1 MYWLFRRADGWPVAG
16 LVSGAVFSHWILDL
30 IVHRPDLPLYGN
42 GLKVGLG
49 LWNYPIAALALEIL
63 FLFGGMY
70 VYWTT
75 TKPIAGGG
83 RYGMVVFGL
92 VMVAVQAFVFFGP
105 PPTSDRAGALT
116 ALALYVLFASVAYWL
131 ERKRA
136 PRSAFEEDLLWRPAN

>member
-49 LWNYPIAALALEIL
+49 LWNYPIALEIL

-136 PRSAFEEDLLWRPAN
+136 PHSAFEEDLLWRPAN